1 MTAIQRLASVDA
13 LRGLTVAA
21 MLLVNNPGDWNHVF
35 WPLEHSAWHG
45 CTPTDLIFPFF
56 LLIAGVSLSL
66 ATGGRWSRGEPAS
79 LVLPPLLK
87 RALKV
92 FVLGLVLHLLAWWL
106 MGKPAYRLMG
116 VMQRIGL
123 CLALAALVG
132 TVWRGERARWGVLA
146 VLLAGYGGLMAW
158 GGGWEPST
166 NLASRLDTLLL
177 GRWNYQWDA
186 ATGLG
191 HDPEGLLSTLGAVG
205 STVLGLIAGER
216 LRQGRGRSLWMTA
229 GLLLLLGALGAQ
241 WVPWNK
247 QLWTPSFV
255 LWTGGWAL
263 VALALAYELV
273 DRRGLPPLGRAFGL
287 NAMAAYAGAWMCTV
301 FLEGFGWM
309 PVLYAHGFG
318 WLAPLLGSWGQS
330 FAFALAFT
338 LTWALIV
345 REMDRRRIYIK
356 L

>member
-1 MTAIQRLASVDA
+1 MNAPQRLASVDA

-21 MLLVNNPGDWNHVF
+21 MLLVNNPGDWDHVF
-35 WPLEHSAWHG
+35 WPLEHAAWNG

-66 ATGGRWSRGEPAS
+66 ATGGRWSRGEAAGV
-79 LVLPPLLK
+79 VLPPLLK
-87 RALKV
+87 RAAKV

-106 MGKPAYRLMG
+106 MGKPTFRLMG

-123 CLALAALVG
+123 CLALAALLG
-132 TVWRGERARWGVLA
+132 TAWRAERARWIVLA
-146 VLLAGYGGLMAW
+146 ALLAGYGSLMAW

-191 HDPEGLLSTLGAVG
+191 HDPEGLLSTLGALG
-205 STVLGLIAGER
+205 SAVLGLIAGER
-216 LRQGRGRSLWMTA
+216 LRQGRGRSLWLPA
-229 GLLLLLGALGAQ
+229 GLLLLLGALAAL

-255 LWTGGWAL
+255 LWTGGWAFG
-263 VALALAYELV
+263 ALALAYELV
-273 DRRGLPPLGRAFGL
+273 DRRGLPPLGRAFGV

-301 FLEGFGWM
+301 FLEGLDWM
-309 PVLYAHGFG
+309 
-318 WLAPLLGSWGQS
+318 APLYRGVFLPVGQAFGPEIQS
-330 FAFALAFT
+330 LSFALAFVAVWS
-338 LTWALIV
+338 LVVWAL
-345 REMDRRRIYIK
+345 DRRGWYWK